1 MKSSAPPCQAPII
14 VLDVCSHTPAGKI
27 GQRLAERLAA
37 FNLELHP
44 EKTHLIEFG
53 RYAGGKPAAKGDGQ
67 TRDVRRFRLHA
78 LLREDP

>member
-1 MKSSAPPCQAPII
+1 VRYADDF
-14 VLDVCSHTPAGKI
+14 VI
-27 GQRLAERLAA
+27 GFQSETEAKTCLEELRERRAA
-37 FNLELHP
+37 FNLELYP